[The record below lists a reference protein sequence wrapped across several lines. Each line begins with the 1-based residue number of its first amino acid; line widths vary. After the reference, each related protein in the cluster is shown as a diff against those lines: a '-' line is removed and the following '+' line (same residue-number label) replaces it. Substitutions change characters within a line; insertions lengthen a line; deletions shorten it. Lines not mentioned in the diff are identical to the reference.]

1 MPADNGGHGMAEADW
16 KQMNED
22 PRPTLQ
28 AVADAAR
35 SHRQGQLS
43 RRRFLQLCAAA
54 GLGMG
59 GLLTA
64 CRREA
69 PVLSGK
75 AIAATVGPQS
85 AVTSGSDQKA
95 FLRDVG
101 RSMQGTTLHVVS
113 EDTPPCKVIRGL
125 MLQEFEPLTG
135 IHVEWELHSL
145 GEVLSRVTTD
155 VAQGSGHYDIY
166 YCDHSWL
173 GLLHGEAADPRE
185 LLGRADLAYPDYRFD
200 DILAPLVEHTASYR
214 KQLVGIPFDIPIL
227 IMMYRKDVLHEFGLK
242 PPRTLADYLTAIR
255 TIHRAKA
262 PALYGT
268 TGQWKSGH
276 YALEC
281 EMTAWLWAHG
291 GSLFGADK
299 QPTLGDERA
308 EAALAYMLELGN
320 YMPKAVSRW
329 DWQGQAQSFRQ
340 GLAGLYL
347 GWSEY
352 FPSFDDPKLS
362 KIVGLAEAAA
372 PPRELSL
379 RQPDQ
384 CGFDEAPG
392 ISHQGGSCMML
403 SRRSRHVDAAWIFLQ
418 WATSADVTARAS
430 LLGGGA
436 TPTRRSSFDD
446 PRIRQLGDGLTN
458 PLRHFPVTLDAI
470 EHRMGT
476 EPHFANWPQ
485 LSLELAVELGR
496 MTTGQQTLRQTLQ
509 GMDVA
514 ARRAVKV

>member
-1 MPADNGGHGMAEADW
+1 
-16 KQMNED
+16 MNEHQ
-22 PRPTLQ
+22 RRTLL

-35 SHRQGQLS
+35 SYQSGRLS

-54 GLGMG
+54 GLGG
-59 GLLTA
+59 AFSA
-64 CRREA
+64 CRRDVPTA
-69 PVLSGK
+69 TPT
-75 AIAATVGPQS
+75 AIAASAGAQS
-85 AVTSGSDQKA
+85 ATAAGSDQKA

-101 RSMQGTTLHVVS
+101 GGWRGTTLRVVS
-113 EDTPPCKVIRGL
+113 EDTPPCKVIKSL
-125 MLQEFEPLTG
+125 AAQEFEPLTG
-135 IHVEWELHSL
+135 IRVDWELHSL
-145 GEVLSRVTTD
+145 SEVLARVNTD
-155 VAQGSGHYDIY
+155 VAQQSGHYDIY
-166 YCDHSWL
+166 YCDQSWL
-173 GLLHGEAADPRE
+173 GLLYEQAVDPRP
-185 LLGRADLAYPDYRFD
+185 LLDRRELAYPDYRFD

-227 IMMYRKDVLHEFGLK
+227 IMMYRKDVLHELGLK
-242 PPRTLADYLTAIR
+242 PPRTLADYLAAIR

-262 PALYGT
+262 PGLYGT

-281 EMTAWLWAHG
+281 EMSAWLWAHG
-291 GSLFGADK
+291 GSLFGADN

-308 EAALAYMLELGN
+308 EAALAYMLELGK

-340 GLAGLYL
+340 GLVGLYL
-347 GWSEY
+347 GWGEY

-362 KIVGLAEAAA
+362 KIVGQAEAAA

-379 RQPDQ
+379 RRPEQ

-403 SRRSRHVDAAWIFLQ
+403 SRRGKHVDAAWVFLQ

-446 PRIRQLGDGLTN
+446 PRIRQRDNESAN

-496 MTTGQQTLRQTLQ
+496 MTTGQQTLKQTLQ
-509 GMDVA
+509 GMEVA
-514 ARRAVKV
+514 ARRAIKA